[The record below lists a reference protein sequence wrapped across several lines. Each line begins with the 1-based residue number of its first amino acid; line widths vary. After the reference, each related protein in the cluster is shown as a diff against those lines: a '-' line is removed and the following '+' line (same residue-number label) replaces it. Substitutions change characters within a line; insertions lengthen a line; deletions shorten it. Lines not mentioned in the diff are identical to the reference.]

1 MGIIPYEQT
10 HVFIDFG
17 DFYPYKLWQMVYI
30 PLVTRTL
37 YCDG

>member
-17 DFYPYKLWQMVYI
+17 DFYKLWPTVYI
-30 PLVTRTL
+30 PLVTHTL